1 MPIQI
6 TLIFM
11 RFDIISLFPDMLNA
25 YFSESILKRAQS
37 ADLIKI
43 ELHNLRAFGVG
54 KHRITDEPPV
64 GGGGG
69 MVLKPEPIFAAVDSL
84 APQPSTPII
93 LLSPQGRPFT
103 QRVAEELVQHD
114 QLVLICGRYE
124 GFDERVREHLVTD
137 EISIGDYV
145 LTGGELGAMVIVDA
159 VSRLIDG
166 VLGDEMGAA
175 HDSHATTLL
184 EGAHYTKPMV
194 FRGWEVP
201 ALLRSGKGKKVAQ
214 WRREAALRRTWER
227 RPDMLI
233 SAELTPIDKRFL
245 ITLALEEAAKL

>member
-1 MPIQI
+1 
-6 TLIFM
+6 M
-11 RFDIISLFPDMLNA
+11 RFDVISLFPDMLNA
-25 YFSESILKRAQS
+25 YFSESILKRAQAAS
-37 ADLIKI
+37 LIEIGLHDL
-43 ELHNLRAFGVG
+43 RQFGVG

-69 MVLKPEPIFAAVDSL
+69 MVLKPEPMFAAIEAMTPSVDS
-84 APQPSTPII
+84 QTPII

-114 QLVLICGRYE
+114 RLVFVCGRYE
-124 GFDERVREHLVTD
+124 GFDERVRQHLVTD

-159 VSRLIDG
+159 VSRLING
-166 VLGDEMGAA
+166 VLGDEQGAA
-175 HDSHATTLL
+175 SDSHATTLL
-184 EGAHYTKPMV
+184 EGPHYTKPML

-201 ALLRSGKGKKVAQ
+201 ALLRSGQGKKVAQ

-233 SAELTPIDKRFL
+233 SAELTPNDKKYL
-245 ITLALEEAAKL
+245 LKLALEEANRQT

>member
-1 MPIQI
+1 
-6 TLIFM
+6 M

-25 YFSESILKRAQS
+25 YFGESILKRAQA
-37 ADLIKI
+37 ADLINI
-43 ELHNLRAFGVG
+43 AVHDLRPFGVG

-69 MVLKPEPIFAAVDSL
+69 MVLKPEPIFAAVESI
-84 APQPSTPII
+84 PPKPSAPII

-103 QRVAEELVQHD
+103 QRVAEELVKHD

-124 GFDERVREHLVTD
+124 GFDERVREQLVTD

-159 VSRLIDG
+159 VSRLIHG
-166 VLGDEMGAA
+166 VLGDEQGAA
-175 HDSHATTLL
+175 SDSHATTLL
-184 EGAHYTKPMV
+184 EGPHYTKPMK
-194 FRGWEVP
+194 FRDWDVP
-201 ALLRSGKGKKVAQ
+201 ALLRSGNGKKIAQ

-233 SAELTPIDKRFL
+233 SAELTHSDKRFL
-245 ITLALEEAAKL
+245 LQLAIEEAQRVKSGE